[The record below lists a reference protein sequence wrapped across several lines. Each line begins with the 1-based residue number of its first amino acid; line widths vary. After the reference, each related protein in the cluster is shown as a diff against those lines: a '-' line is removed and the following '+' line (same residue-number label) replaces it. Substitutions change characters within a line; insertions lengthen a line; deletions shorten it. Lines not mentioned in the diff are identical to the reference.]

1 MFKKISFF
9 VWIVIVAGFVLS
21 FAGEVAQQRWF
32 FNLYKTTIE
41 LYLFGFTS
49 FMILKRVFFYRVK
62 GNIDVIRLVK
72 KSEYQSRL
80 FWQGTVLALIY
91 LAYNRYFFG
100 TLENSN
106 SIMIFI
112 LLLYYLVQI
121 LINSNPSIY
130 IDEQSFSYDDYFVD
144 RWKWRKIQRINLED
158 NKMRLVGNE
167 KDFELN
173 FQQVDEIDYVKL
185 NNEVEQSILDGE
197 FTSEKS
203 SKTLIELVQNYATRN
218 NVRFVNPDGKYF

>member
-1 MFKKISFF
+1 MFKSISFI
-9 VWIVIVAGFVLS
+9 VWIIIVVGIAIS
-21 FAGEVAQQRWF
+21 FIGDIAHQKWF
-32 FNLYKTTIE
+32 FNFYKSIIE

-49 FMILKRVFFYRVK
+49 FMILKRVFFYRIK

-72 KSEYQSRL
+72 KSDYQSRL

-91 LAYNRYFFG
+91 LSYNRYYFG
-100 TLENSN
+100 TLEHPN
-106 SIMIFI
+106 SIIIFI

-144 RWKWRKIQRINLED
+144 RWKWQKIQRIDMND
-158 NKMRLVGNE
+158 DKMRLVGNDR
-167 KDFELN
+167 DFELN
-173 FQQVDEIDYVKL
+173 FQMVDEIDYVKL
-185 NNEVEQSILDGE
+185 NDEVEQSVLDGE

-203 SKTLIELVQNYATRN
+203 SKTLVEIVQNYANRYG
-218 NVRFVNPDGKYF
+218 VRFIN

>member
-1 MFKKISFF
+1 VIGVTISF
-9 VWIVIVAGFVLS
+9 VGDM
-21 FAGEVAQQRWF
+21 AQQEWF
-32 FNLYKTTIE
+32 FNFYKTLIE

-49 FMILKRVFFYRVK
+49 FMILKRVFFYRIK

-72 KSEYQSRL
+72 KSNYQSRL

-91 LAYNRYFFG
+91 LAYNRYFLG
-100 TLENSN
+100 TLEHSN

-144 RWKWRKIQRINLED
+144 RWKWRKIQRIDMED
-158 NKMRLVGNE
+158 GRMRLIGNG

-173 FQQVDEIDYVKL
+173 FQLIDEIDYIKL
-185 NNEVEQSILDGE
+185 NDEVEQSILDGE
-197 FTSEKS
+197 FTSKKS
-203 SKTLIELVQNYATRN
+203 SKTLIEIMQNYAN
-218 NVRFVNPDGKYF
+218 KYDVRFVNLGENYF